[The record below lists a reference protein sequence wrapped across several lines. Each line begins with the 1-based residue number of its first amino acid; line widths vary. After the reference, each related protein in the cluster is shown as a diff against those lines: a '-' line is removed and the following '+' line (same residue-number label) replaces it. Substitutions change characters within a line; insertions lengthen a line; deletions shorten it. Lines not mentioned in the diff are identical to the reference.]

1 LGNQTQLLECG
12 LSRFQTIFKAQNI
25 SFDTETELALK
36 NTLAVAKKEKIDAT
50 IITEYQQLLAA
61 LQKSEETLLDK
72 NQEEI
77 RNLILMKSSNDTNIK
92 RVCIN
97 II

>member
-1 LGNQTQLLECG
+1 LTRKQTSIKKHRG
-12 LSRFQTIFKAQNI
+12 K
-25 SFDTETELALK
+25 
-36 NTLAVAKKEKIDAT
+36 KKEKIDT

-77 RNLILMKSSNDTNIK
+77 KGLIIDEIIK
-92 RVCIN
+92 RYQYQEGFIN
-97 II
+97 IL

>member
-1 LGNQTQLLECG
+1 MRIIKISN
-12 LSRFQTIFKAQNI
+12 NI
-25 SFDTETELALK
+25 
-36 NTLAVAKKEKIDAT
+36 KKPEYLIWHWNGISIKKYFGGGQEKKIDAT